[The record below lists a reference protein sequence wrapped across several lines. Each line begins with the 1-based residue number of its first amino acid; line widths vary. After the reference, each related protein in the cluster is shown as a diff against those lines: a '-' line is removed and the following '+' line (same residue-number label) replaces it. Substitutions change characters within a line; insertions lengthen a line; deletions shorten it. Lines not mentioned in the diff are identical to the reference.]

1 MVSKK
6 CPAMLT
12 QHFGKLSEFLLAM
25 SSVESTAKFNLL
37 ETIAKVFRKRDCFAS
52 LAMTNGV
59 YAVIARSAATKQSQE
74 ILLLLICII
83 CIGYGAWY
91 WYSLN

>member
-1 MVSKK
+1 MGSKK

-25 SSVESTAKFNLL
+25 SSVESIPNSIFLRQLQKSSG
-37 ETIAKVFRKRDCFAS
+37 KRDCFAS

-74 ILLLLICII
+74 ISLLLICIF